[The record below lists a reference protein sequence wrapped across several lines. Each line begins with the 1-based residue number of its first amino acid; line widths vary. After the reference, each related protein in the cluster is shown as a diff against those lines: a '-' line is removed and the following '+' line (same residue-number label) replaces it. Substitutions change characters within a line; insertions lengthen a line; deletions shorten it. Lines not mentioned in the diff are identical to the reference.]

1 MSDDNTDGPGS
12 ETFTLQN
19 GLSTEDDEVLGT
31 YSAWITNG
39 EAGTP
44 WVLSARIAGELV
56 WAEIGVIPEGYLP
69 DEDRIR
75 YNVTLTEYA
84 ESTCDIELYG
94 MLRVTI
100 NNVVNEGFNSPN
112 RFVSS

>member
-1 MSDDNTDGPGS
+1 MSDDNTEGPGS

-44 WVLSARIAGELV
+44 WVLSARRAGELV
-56 WAEIGVIPEGYLP
+56 WAEFGFIPEGYLP
-69 DEDRIR
+69 DEDRTR
-75 YNVTLTEYA
+75 YNITVTEYA

-94 MLRVTI
+94 MQRV
-100 NNVVNEGFNSPN
+100 NVTSTVGRSLFS
-112 RFVSS
+112 